1 MGLKKRQLIPGAEP
15 TIQALPEANYSEVKN
30 GPIQSANDKVSEVA
44 GRTEKSSSS
53 KIRGQQSKYKID
65 LQETF
70 RKLNNYSFI
79 SSPKTPFS

>member
-1 MGLKKRQLIPGAEP
+1 MVEMGLKKRQLIPGAEP

-44 GRTEKSSSS
+44 RRTEKSSSS

-65 LQETF
+65 LQGN
-70 RKLNNYSFI
+70 LS
-79 SSPKTPFS
+79 